1 MLVSPKQ
8 RYLHNDK
15 WYWQADWAVWGIECV
30 ATNVPNC
37 KIIRQGFGEI
47 WHQKCESPAQ
57 NDTHTTKINLY
68 FNNEPPKS
76 CNPLLDWKLLS
87 RAIQQTMSCLQQKI
101 LWLYPDQSVAQKG
114 KKAAVLKEVDV
125 ATQPVGQI
133 WWVRTWIKAR
143 KQENPTEHVWRE
155 SGRNW
160 ESSGPPKIAKTRH
173 S

>member
-1 MLVSPKQ
+1 MCPGQMLVSPKQ

-15 WYWQADWAVWGIECV
+15 WYWQADSAVRKMKCV

-47 WHQKCESPAQ
+47 WHQKGESPAQ

-143 KQENPTEHVWRE
+143 KQENPTEHVWRNLVE
-155 SGRNW
+155 IERVMVH
-160 ESSGPPKIAKTRH
+160 PK
-173 S
+173 